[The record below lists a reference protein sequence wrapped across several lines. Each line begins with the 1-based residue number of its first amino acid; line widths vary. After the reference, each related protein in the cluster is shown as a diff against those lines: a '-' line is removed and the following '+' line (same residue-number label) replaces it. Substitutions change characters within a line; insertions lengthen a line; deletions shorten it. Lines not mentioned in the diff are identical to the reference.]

1 MTAGWVNK
9 PIFVV
14 QKLHKEDL
22 GRKLRAHRV
31 KLYDRLGDKPC
42 KGVKIGLLEGHR
54 CLRKPKQRICGVK
67 NISAATLTIL
77 KMKSKTARE
86 LVYAIQ
92 PSDMGPFHI
101 PCMLQHPKLLAQKYF
116 SLSRKLEL
124 QVTVTKHPGVQNK
137 TGLFRG

>member
-42 KGVKIGLLEGHR
+42 ERVKIGLPEVHR
-54 CLRKPKQRICGVK
+54 
-67 NISAATLTIL
+67 
-77 KMKSKTARE
+77 
-86 LVYAIQ
+86 
-92 PSDMGPFHI
+92 
-101 PCMLQHPKLLAQKYF
+101 
-116 SLSRKLEL
+116 
-124 QVTVTKHPGVQNK
+124 
-137 TGLFRG
+137 